1 MDNYILEASKYTPRI
16 EFVYKDKYL
25 RIEGD
30 SYPENAMSVYQP
42 LIERIDDYFRGANS
56 ALKIDFLIG
65 FINTSSSKM
74 ITDLI
79 SKLQDYHIQGHDIQL
94 TWFYP
99 EGDLDLRENCEL
111 FLEDVLFPYAISE
124 LKD

>member
-1 MDNYILEASKYTPRI
+1 METYILEASKYTPKI

-42 LIERIDDYFRGANS
+42 LIERIDDYFRAASS
-56 ALKIDFLIG
+56 ALKIDLLIG

-74 ITDLI
+74 ITDII
-79 SKLQDYHIQGHDIQL
+79 SKLQDYHVKGHNIQL

-99 EGDLDLRENCEL
+99 EGDIDLRENCEL